1 MQPVPAA
8 SPMQRA
14 RGVEDSDEWDEWAER
29 LTAAEQQV
37 WVSLPLIQ
45 EQLALATKYRKH
57 MRALRALADD
67 LDRPDAH
74 ARWVR
79 LSDVRQKYDVRFANS
94 TVINM
99 AAGVR
104 SSWAAFVNS
113 CVMALARTFAG
124 VEEGTIAVARDAVA
138 RYLDSGGAHYE
149 ATRRKLRSA
158 EGTGTAPTASTVAP
172 EVHAE
177 REAAS
182 AVVSLLNTHVVR
194 PHVLEAKAALC
205 LWSNTLNALVA
216 ALTDYELSVGRLP
229 PTTTNMP
236 HADVVRH
243 VDAVRRWCSRTDQQ
257 GRASAFEA
265 VSRDGVQMLADV
277 THRPAG
283 SLETRAASAAMVVV
297 ARWAATKRAGQRTA
311 ALRGPA
317 SGRAAR
323 QRAAE
328 AQQAQNEHNLRL
340 LACWMEVHEAALLR
354 TCSQEKHWAEGMI
367 EAAHTS
373 SVWHAAAVH
382 EDYRAEERSA
392 LAAAL
397 QPPNHL
403 GAFRNRARVVVG
415 CALAASG
422 GEDGQRPVRT
432 VPVVQLCAVV
442 QAVLENGHVSFGCVS
457 AAYLLEAAKMDYAT
471 HETKLLQIRAD
482 LRRLLPQSERIEE
495 GALGSVWYGISPRAL
510 TFR

>member
-1 MQPVPAA
+1 MERV
-8 SPMQRA
+8 

-37 WVSLPLIQ
+37 WVSLPLVQ
-45 EQLALATKYRKH
+45 EQLALAAKYRKH

-79 LSDVRQKYDVRFANS
+79 LSEVRQTYDVRFANS
-94 TVINM
+94 TVVNM

-104 SSWAAFVNS
+104 NSWATFVNS

-124 VEEGTIAVARDAVA
+124 VEEGTLAIARGAVA

-149 ATRRKLRSA
+149 ATRRTLRGA
-158 EGTGTAPTASTVAP
+158 EGSKGAAGAKSDAP
-172 EVHAE
+172 EAHAE

-182 AVVSLLNTHVVR
+182 AVVGLLHTHVVR

-216 ALTDYELSVGRLP
+216 ALSDYELSVGRLP
-229 PTTTNMP
+229 PTTASTP

-277 THRPAG
+277 TRRPAD

-297 ARWAATKRAGQRTA
+297 ARWTATKRAGQRTA
-311 ALRGPA
+311 ALCGPA
-317 SGRAAR
+317 SGRTAR

-340 LACWMEVHEAALLR
+340 LACWMEVHEAALHR
-354 TCSQEKHWAEGMI
+354 TCAQEKHWAEGMI

-373 SVWHAAAVH
+373 GVWHAVAVH
-382 EDYRAEERSA
+382 EDYRTAERSA

-415 CALAASG
+415 CDPAASEAEG
-422 GEDGQRPVRT
+422 GHRPVRT

-442 QAVLENGHVSFGCVS
+442 QAVLDGGYVSFGCVS
-457 AAYLLEAAKMDYAT
+457 AAYLLEAVKMDYAT
-471 HETKLLQIRAD
+471 HEAKLLQIRAD
-482 LRRLLPQSERIEE
+482 LRRLLPQSERTEE
-495 GALGSVWYGISPRAL
+495 KALESVWYGISPRAL

>member
-1 MQPVPAA
+1 MERV
-8 SPMQRA
+8 RA
-14 RGVEDSDEWDEWAER
+14 VEDSDEWDEWAER
-29 LTAAEQQV
+29 LTAAERQV
-37 WVSLPLIQ
+37 WVSLPLVQ
-45 EQLALATKYRKH
+45 EQLALAAKYRTH
-57 MRALRALADD
+57 MRALRSLADD

-94 TVINM
+94 TVVNM

-104 SSWAAFVNS
+104 SSWTAFVNS

-124 VEEGTIAVARDAVA
+124 VEEGTLAVARDAVA

-149 ATRRKLRSA
+149 ATRRRLRSA
-158 EGTGTAPTASTVAP
+158 ENAEGVENAEGAAAPTAAP
-172 EVHAE
+172 EAHAE
-177 REAAS
+177 REATI
-182 AVVSLLNTHVVR
+182 AVVGLLNTHVVR

-229 PTTTNMP
+229 PTTTSTP

-257 GRASAFEA
+257 GRASSFEA

-277 THRPAG
+277 TRRPAG

-317 SGRAAR
+317 SSRAAR

-340 LACWMEVHEAALLR
+340 LACWMEVHEAALHR
-354 TCSQEKHWAEGMI
+354 TCAQEKHWAEGMI

-373 SVWHAAAVH
+373 CVWHAVAVH
-382 EDYRAEERSA
+382 EDYRVAERSA

-415 CALAASG
+415 CAPAAAG

-442 QAVLENGHVSFGCVS
+442 QAVLEGGHVSFGCVS
-457 AAYLLEAAKMDYAT
+457 AAYLLEAVRMDYAT

-482 LRRLLPQSERIEE
+482 LRRLLPQSERTEQP
-495 GALGSVWYGISPRAL
+495 ALESVWYGISPRAL

>member
-1 MQPVPAA
+1 MERV
-8 SPMQRA
+8 
-14 RGVEDSDEWDEWAER
+14 RGVEDSDEWDEWAEP
-29 LTAAEQQV
+29 LTAAE
-37 WVSLPLIQ
+37 P
-45 EQLALATKYRKH
+45 ATRGSRCRSSRSSSRWRPSTASTCARCERWPTTWTAAR
-57 MRALRALADD
+57 RA
-67 LDRPDAH
+67 

-79 LSDVRQKYDVRFANS
+79 LSEVRQTYDVRFANS
-94 TVINM
+94 TVVNM

-104 SSWAAFVNS
+104 NSWATFVNS

-124 VEEGTIAVARDAVA
+124 VEEGTLAIARGAVA

-149 ATRRKLRSA
+149 ATRRTLRGA
-158 EGTGTAPTASTVAP
+158 EGSKGAAGAKSDAP
-172 EVHAE
+172 EAHAE

-182 AVVSLLNTHVVR
+182 AVVGLLHTHVVR

-216 ALTDYELSVGRLP
+216 ALSDYELSVGRLP
-229 PTTTNMP
+229 PTTASTP

-277 THRPAG
+277 TRRPAD

-297 ARWAATKRAGQRTA
+297 ARWTATKRAGQRTA

-317 SGRAAR
+317 SGRTAR

-340 LACWMEVHEAALLR
+340 LACWMEVHEAALHR
-354 TCSQEKHWAEGMI
+354 TCAQEKHWAEGMI

-373 SVWHAAAVH
+373 GVWHAVAVH
-382 EDYRAEERSA
+382 EDYRTAERSA

-415 CALAASG
+415 CDPAASEAEG
-422 GEDGQRPVRT
+422 GHRPVRT

-442 QAVLENGHVSFGCVS
+442 QAVLDGGYVSFGCVS
-457 AAYLLEAAKMDYAT
+457 AAYLLEAVKMDYAT
-471 HETKLLQIRAD
+471 HEAKLLQIRAD
-482 LRRLLPQSERIEE
+482 LRRLLPQSERTEE
-495 GALGSVWYGISPRAL
+495 KALESVWYGISPRAL